1 MADTDSADVA
11 AEGAHR
17 VKKRDVYYVS
27 GFDPK
32 GAAWYHHVYQ
42 SEAPK
47 QAALG
52 NYRIKVGDRQRQP
65 DHVARWHINYED
77 AGDAVDTTY
86 DFLRWDDIMRAN
98 WPRGAFAMQWLMLRT
113 YWRYLSTGILWRV
126 LKLTWATFIAAAYPA
141 GLLIALGLIALLV
154 IGLCALMA
162 WLINVPAWIGLIIGL
177 GLGYAVMVYGSPWLE
192 KTYGAQWLVRIYAF
206 NLKQARRAVPALEE
220 RLDGFARHI
229 VTRSKI
235 TDADEILIVGHST
248 GAQTAVSLIDRILRL
263 DADFCTRRAQ
273 VSFLTIGGSILMMG
287 WQPEAAWFRDA
298 VKRIADAPRLDWL
311 DFTVAQ
317 DGATFALQDPVKLL
331 GLRHTTGEDDKP
343 KLLSTKLFDLF
354 TPESFKKVH
363 RDWRRVHFHYLM
375 ASERAADY
383 DYFAITAGPLTLAQ
397 RYAHRAT
404 TVTFDRFR
412 LKILRKFDP

>member
-1 MADTDSADVA
+1 MADSAD
-11 AEGAHR
+11 GPGQQQHR

-32 GAAWYHHVYQ
+32 GAAWYHHTYQ

-52 NYRIKVGDRQRQP
+52 GYRIETGARQRRGG
-65 DHVARWHINYED
+65 HVARWCVHYED
-77 AGDAVDTTY
+77 SGGSVDTIY

-113 YWRYLSTGILWRV
+113 YWRYLTTGILWRV
-126 LKLTWATFIAAAYPA
+126 LKLTWATFIAAIYPA
-141 GLLIALGLIALLV
+141 GLLIAISLLALIV
-154 IGLCALMA
+154 IGLCGLIA
-162 WLINVPAWIGLIIGL
+162 WLVSIPVWIGLIL
-177 GLGYAVMVYGSPWLE
+177 GLPLAYCVMVYGSPWLE
-192 KTYGAQWLVRIYAF
+192 KAYGAQWLVRIYAF
-206 NLKQARRAVPALEE
+206 NLKQARRAVPELET
-220 RLDGFARHI
+220 RLDSFAQHI
-229 VTRSKI
+229 VTRSQSA
-235 TDADEILIVGHST
+235 DADEILIVGHST
-248 GAQTAVSLIDRILRL
+248 GTQTAISLIDRVLRL
-263 DADFCTRRAQ
+263 DPLFARRSAQ
-273 VSFLTIGGSILMMG
+273 VSFLTLGGSIPMMG
-287 WQPEAAWFRDA
+287 WQPEAQWFREA
-298 VKRIADAPRLDWL
+298 VKRIVDEPRLDWL

-317 DGATFALQDPVKLL
+317 DGATFALQDPVKQL
-331 GLRHTTGEDDKP
+331 GLRAETGEDDKP

-354 TPESFKKVH
+354 TPETFKAVH

-383 DYFAITAGPLTLAQ
+383 DYFAITAGPQTLAQ

-404 TVTFDRFR
+404 TVKFDRFR

>member
-1 MADTDSADVA
+1 LADRKDDPSEKPD
-11 AEGAHR
+11 R
-17 VKKRDVYYVS
+17 VKRRDVYYVS

-32 GAAWYHHVYQ
+32 GAAWYHNTYQ

-47 QAALG
+47 QALLG
-52 NYRIKVGDRQRQP
+52 NYRIAVSDRRRQP
-65 DHVARWHINYED
+65 GHVARWQIRYED
-77 AGDAVDTTY
+77 DGGAVETTY

-98 WPRGAFAMQWLMLRT
+98 WPRGAFAIQWLMLKT
-113 YWRYLSTGILWRV
+113 YWRYLTTGILWRV

-141 GLLIALGLIALLV
+141 GLLMAVSLVALVV
-154 IGLCALMA
+154 IGLCAFVA
-162 WLINVPAWIGLIIGL
+162 WLVNAPAWIGLIIGIAL
-177 GLGYAVMVYGSPWLE
+177 AYPVMVYGSPWLE
-192 KTYGAQWLVRIYAF
+192 KAYGAQWLVRIYAF
-206 NLKQARRAVPALEE
+206 NLKQARRAVPELEE

-229 VTRSKI
+229 VSRSEN

-248 GAQTAVSLIDRILRL
+248 GAQTAVSLADRVLRL
-263 DADFCTRRAQ
+263 DPQFANRRAK
-273 VSFLTIGGSILMMG
+273 VSFLTIGGSIPMMG
-287 WQPEAAWFRDA
+287 WQPEAEWFRQA
-298 VKRIADAPRLDWL
+298 VKRIVDEPRLDWL

-317 DGATFALQDPVKLL
+317 DGATFALQDPAKLL
-331 GLRHTTGEDDKP
+331 GLRPETREDDKP

-354 TPESFKKVH
+354 TPETFKQVH

-383 DYFAITAGPLTLAQ
+383 DYFAITAGPQTLAQ

-404 TVTFDRFR
+404 TVKFDRFR